1 VLPLVRVD
9 SVIIDACVDSVNPFG
24 SNGGVNAARTAG
36 GDRDAGGS
44 TRDRLIDA
52 SLVLL
57 REGGEDALSMR
68 ALGELSG
75 LSRGAPY
82 RHFEDKEALL
92 RAIAAA
98 GMEDLGRRAE
108 LAVRRTRGSQLAAAL
123 RAYVTWGIENPDW
136 YRVTFQSRATG
147 HREAPDDFALT
158 GAGKVLLE
166 SFVRLVVAAQET
178 GELPPG
184 SPTELFGV
192 LWSAVHGTVDL
203 SLAGRGKAELGTAD
217 PRRLVDTLLALLAGH

>member
-1 VLPLVRVD
+1 MV
-9 SVIIDACVDSVNPFG
+9 SMGSAEHAGSSGIDGA
-24 SNGGVNAARTAG
+24 
-36 GDRDAGGS
+36 GS
-44 TRDRLIDA
+44 TRDRLIAA

-68 ALGELSG
+68 ALGERSG

-82 RHFEDKEALL
+82 RHFEDKEDLL

-108 LAVRRTRGSQLAAAL
+108 RAVRRTRGSELAAAL
-123 RAYVTWGIENPDW
+123 RAYVTWGVENPDW

-147 HREAPDDFALT
+147 HREAPDDLELT
-158 GAGKVLLE
+158 SAGKDLLE
-166 SFVRLVVAAQET
+166 SFTGLVVHAQAS

-184 SPTELFGV
+184 PPADLFGV
-192 LWSAVHGTVDL
+192 LWSAMHGAVDL
-203 SLAGRGKAELGTAD
+203 TLAGRAKDELGTAD
-217 PRRLVDTLLALLAGH
+217 PRRLVDTLLSLLAPG